1 MPSSC
6 VKLPTPL
13 VVRSGPVASAP
24 HVDSSAGF
32 LYLLVD
38 RSSIP
43 ASLLSPTWPYAVAPT
58 VSRKSETFSLRLRT
72 WWMPGTTTNAA
83 DGTVTFDQLPF
94 DAAGTYEYTLVQVA
108 GNADGVTY
116 DSTEYAATITVTAT
130 ADNTLTAAVSYAK
143 DGETVDAATFTNVY
157 KAPTKPGE
165 PTQPAELGKPGI
177 SRPSPASRRSRS
189 SSRRFR
195 SRLPPMR

>member
-1 MPSSC
+1 
-6 VKLPTPL
+6 
-13 VVRSGPVASAP
+13 
-24 HVDSSAGF
+24 
-32 LYLLVD
+32 
-38 RSSIP
+38 
-43 ASLLSPTWPYAVAPT
+43 
-58 VSRKSETFSLRLRT
+58 
-72 WWMPGTTTNAA
+72 MPGTTTNAA

-130 ADNTLTAAVSYAK
+130 ADNTLTAAVSDAK
-143 DGETVDAATFTNVY
+143 DGETGDAATFANVY

-165 PTQPAELGKPGI
+165 PTQPAEPGKPGI

>member
-1 MPSSC
+1 M
-6 VKLPTPL
+6 
-13 VVRSGPVASAP
+13 ASAP

-38 RSSIP
+38 RRSSIP

-83 DGTVTFDQLPF
+83 DDTVTFDQLPF

-143 DGETVDAATFTNVY
+143 DGETVDAATFANVY

-165 PTQPAELGKPGI
+165 PTQPAEPGKPGI

>member
-1 MPSSC
+1 
-6 VKLPTPL
+6 
-13 VVRSGPVASAP
+13 
-24 HVDSSAGF
+24 
-32 LYLLVD
+32 
-38 RSSIP
+38 
-43 ASLLSPTWPYAVAPT
+43 
-58 VSRKSETFSLRLRT
+58 
-72 WWMPGTTTNAA
+72 MPGTTTNAA

-143 DGETVDAATFTNVY
+143 DGETVDAATFANAH
-157 KAPTKPGE
+157 KA
-165 PTQPAELGKPGI
+165 PTQPAEPGKPGI

>member
-1 MPSSC
+1 
-6 VKLPTPL
+6 
-13 VVRSGPVASAP
+13 
-24 HVDSSAGF
+24 
-32 LYLLVD
+32 
-38 RSSIP
+38 
-43 ASLLSPTWPYAVAPT
+43 
-58 VSRKSETFSLRLRT
+58 
-72 WWMPGTTTNAA
+72 MPGTTTNAA

-130 ADNTLTAAVSYAK
+130 AGNTLTAAVSYAK
-143 DGETVDAATFTNVY
+143 DGETVDAVTFANVY

-165 PTQPAELGKPGI
+165 PTQPAEPGKPGI

>member
-1 MPSSC
+1 
-6 VKLPTPL
+6 
-13 VVRSGPVASAP
+13 
-24 HVDSSAGF
+24 
-32 LYLLVD
+32 
-38 RSSIP
+38 
-43 ASLLSPTWPYAVAPT
+43 
-58 VSRKSETFSLRLRT
+58 
-72 WWMPGTTTNAA
+72 MPGTTTNAA

-130 ADNTLTAAVSYAK
+130 AGNTLTAAVSYAK
-143 DGETVDAATFTNVY
+143 DGETVDAVTCANMY

-165 PTQPAELGKPGI
+165 PTQPAEPGKPGI

>member
-1 MPSSC
+1 
-6 VKLPTPL
+6 
-13 VVRSGPVASAP
+13 
-24 HVDSSAGF
+24 
-32 LYLLVD
+32 
-38 RSSIP
+38 
-43 ASLLSPTWPYAVAPT
+43 
-58 VSRKSETFSLRLRT
+58 
-72 WWMPGTTTNAA
+72 MPGTTTNAT

-130 ADNTLTAAVSYAK
+130 AGNTLTAAVSYAK
-143 DGETVDAATFTNVY
+143 DGETVDAVTFANVY

-165 PTQPAELGKPGI
+165 PTQPAESGKPGI

>member
-1 MPSSC
+1 
-6 VKLPTPL
+6 
-13 VVRSGPVASAP
+13 
-24 HVDSSAGF
+24 
-32 LYLLVD
+32 
-38 RSSIP
+38 
-43 ASLLSPTWPYAVAPT
+43 
-58 VSRKSETFSLRLRT
+58 
-72 WWMPGTTTNAA
+72 MPGTTTNAA

-143 DGETVDAATFTNVY
+143 DGETVGAATFANAH

-165 PTQPAELGKPGI
+165 PTQPAEPGKPGTTPTK
-177 SRPSPASRRSRS
+177 PSQPKVTIFKPQVQVAPSSDAVKTLAKTGSTTGAIVIAALFVAIAGAALTLARRKADR
-189 SSRRFR
+189 
-195 SRLPPMR
+195 

>member
-1 MPSSC
+1 
-6 VKLPTPL
+6 
-13 VVRSGPVASAP
+13 
-24 HVDSSAGF
+24 
-32 LYLLVD
+32 
-38 RSSIP
+38 
-43 ASLLSPTWPYAVAPT
+43 
-58 VSRKSETFSLRLRT
+58 
-72 WWMPGTTTNAA
+72 MPGTTTNAA

-94 DAAGTYEYTLVQVA
+94 DAAGTYEYTLMQVA

-130 ADNTLTAAVSYAK
+130 AGNTLTAAVSYAK
-143 DGETVDAATFTNVY
+143 DGETVDAVTFANVY

-165 PTQPAELGKPGI
+165 PTQPAEPGKPGI